1 MSYKTRLDVIEE
13 DLNKWR
19 AGKKIYKY
27 RRFLMPTAL
36 ALLPCSIFL
45 YGVFHI
51 KAGFV
56 VLGFMLAFL
65 LLRLFTGKED
75 TPDTWEGRINQALL
89 SYSPM
94 NQDAFEKLCR
104 TVNEKR
110 AIEPDDVAAW
120 LKDEKEAR
128 ALFRRQRDERQR
140 YSFTKWLDKRES
152 DQKAECNEEDK

>member
-19 AGKKIYKY
+19 AGKKIHKY

-56 VLGFMLAFL
+56 VLGVLVGYLWSLVFA
-65 LLRLFTGKED
+65 GKED
-75 TPDTWEGRINQALL
+75 TPDTWEGRINQTLL

-110 AIEPDDVAAW
+110 AIEPDDITAW
-120 LKDEKEAR
+120 LKIEKEAR
-128 ALFRRQRDERQR
+128 ALFEHQRDEQQR
-140 YSFTKWLDKRES
+140 YSFTKWLDKQDS
-152 DQKAECNEEDK
+152 GQKAECNEEDK